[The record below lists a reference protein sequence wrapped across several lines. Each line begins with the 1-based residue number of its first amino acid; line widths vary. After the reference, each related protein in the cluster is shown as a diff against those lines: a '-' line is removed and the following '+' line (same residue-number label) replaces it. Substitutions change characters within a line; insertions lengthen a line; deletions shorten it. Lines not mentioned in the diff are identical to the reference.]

1 VDFEAVGMGI
11 VGWAFL
17 LRLSLDFLAG
27 AELTAGAGP
36 DAVLEGCCRTWRL
49 MSWEE
54 VEWELGSK
62 TAEEKKESERK
73 KSKVKAF
80 CLIFSIYLQCVRKL
94 DTDGQSDPSIH
105 CDGSIGGS

>member
-1 VDFEAVGMGI
+1 MDFEAVGMGI

-17 LRLSLDFLAG
+17 LRRSLDFLAG

-49 MSWEE
+49 MRWEE

-62 TAEEKKESERK
+62 TAEEKKVKGK
-73 KSKVKAF
+73 KVKIKAF
-80 CLIFSIYLQCVRKL
+80 CLICPIYLQCVRKL